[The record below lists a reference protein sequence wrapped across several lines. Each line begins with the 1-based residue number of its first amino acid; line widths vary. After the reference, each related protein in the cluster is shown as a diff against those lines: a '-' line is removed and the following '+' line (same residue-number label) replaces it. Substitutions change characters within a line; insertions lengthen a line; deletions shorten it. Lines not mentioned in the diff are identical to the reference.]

1 MTGCPMAYT
10 DPCSNCAKYG
20 TCAPSQ
26 AVRKLEEL
34 EKQVKELKQLL
45 DRKSEQ
51 RYCKIS

>member
-1 MTGCPMAYT
+1 MTGCPMAYA
-10 DPCSNCAKYG
+10 DPCSNCAKFG
-20 TCAPSQ
+20 TCAPGL